1 MSIFLVLLRTQLNP
15 NVFTINADTN
25 RWCSSFFAGS
35 LTWLIIRLLKSYS
48 RKLHHKLLFGLGSCD
63 FFAKSTLILLYFR
76 SFEELALLPNGT
88 VNQAYRPLAIS
99 MYSLHVQRWLEVFP
113 REQLL
118 IVNGDQLIYDPL
130 SQVKRIESFLG
141 RYLSP
146 HEYVILSGVVQSKKS
161 NGNIWKRLTVDL
173 IVKKT

>member
-1 MSIFLVLLRTQLNP
+1 MIAP
-15 NVFTINADTN
+15 
-25 RWCSSFFAGS
+25 
-35 LTWLIIRLLKSYS
+35 
-48 RKLHHKLLFGLGSCD
+48 
-63 FFAKSTLILLYFR
+63 FR

-113 REQLL
+113 RDQLL

-141 RYLSP
+141 ECIIYLGFANSIYIGGVAASSDMGRYS
-146 HEYVILSGVVQSKKS
+146 
-161 NGNIWKRLTVDL
+161 KRL
-173 IVKKT
+173 